1 MDNTTKQI
9 LEIVTGIQEQMATK
23 DDIKFMATKDDI
35 KFMATKDDIKFMATK
50 DDIKFMA
57 TKDDIKFMATK
68 DDINSVKNEIEEMR
82 MEFQKQISE
91 NTKAK
96 VELSEQIRNVLG
108 YAKEID
114 MLMVRVSVIEKHIG
128 IK

>member
-9 LEIVTGIQEQMATK
+9 LEIVTGIQEQ
-23 DDIKFMATKDDI
+23 
-35 KFMATKDDIKFMATK
+35 
-50 DDIKFMA
+50 MA

-91 NTKAK
+91 NTKAI